1 MTGCASPTAGWT
13 TSNGAGGDA
22 GVFRTPA
29 VAAYDRSAQAPLEFE
44 RFEYSRRDGELN
56 PVAYGPVVSAYKWP
70 QAPKP
75 AERRIIFQLWVQ
87 R

>member
-1 MTGCASPTAGWT
+1 MTGCASPTTGWT
-13 TSNGAGGDA
+13 TSNGAGGSP
-22 GVFRTPA
+22 GVFRTPM
-29 VAAYDRSAQAPLEFE
+29 VAAYDRSPGAPLEVE

-56 PVAYGPVVSAYKWP
+56 PVGYGPVVSAYQWP

-75 AERRIIFQLWVQ
+75 AERRIIFHLWEQ